1 MLRRRLAAI
10 LLLCAL
16 TGCKD
21 GTLLPDQ
28 FGTIQGTVVDFT
40 TGAPIA
46 GAGITT
52 TPATDATVTNSNGNF
67 TIPDALVG
75 SYTIS
80 ANRTG
85 YSPNTASVAVRDART
100 AQATVFLKPSTDP
113 NTGGTP
119 AMEITA
125 EVTNFFNRR
134 ISTSRGDS
142 TVVVVDYRVRNTGTA
157 VVPSYQVVFRIVTPA
172 GDFFQ
177 DVTRT
182 TLAVGQSAVGRV
194 EKDTGGALASSVLVD
209 EFFITGQPR
218 PVPGTAGRNRTR

>member
-1 MLRRRLAAI
+1 MTRRFAAV

-28 FGTIQGTVVDFT
+28 FGSIQGTVVDFA

-46 GAGITT
+46 GAGVTT
-52 TPATDATVTNSNGNF
+52 TPATNATVTDASGSF
-67 TIPDALVG
+67 TVPDALVG

-80 ANRTG
+80 ANRAG
-85 YSPNTASVAVRDART
+85 YAANTASVAVREGRS

-113 NTGGTP
+113 DTGGAP
-119 AMEITA
+119 AREITA

-134 ISTSRGDS
+134 ITTVRGDS
-142 TVVVVDYRVRNTGTA
+142 TVVVIDYRVRNTGTA
-157 VVPSYQVVFRIVTPA
+157 VVPGYQVIFRIATPA

-177 DVTRT
+177 EANRT
-182 TLAVGQSAVGRV
+182 TLGVGQSAVGRV
-194 EKDTGGALASSVLVD
+194 EKDTGGVLATDVLVD
-209 EFFITGQPR
+209 EFFIAGQAR
-218 PVPGTAGRNRTR
+218 PAGAAGRR